1 MDSNRWDRIQSVFH
15 GAADLPKPQQR
26 AFLAAACADD
36 ESLIADIQALL
47 DEDAKDSSLLNR
59 NMADIAC
66 EVLGDPASRSFPFK
80 EFGPYRIVRVLGEG
94 GMGVVFLAE
103 RRDLHSQ
110 VAIKILRDAW
120 VSPARRERFSS
131 EQRTLAQLNHP
142 SIARLYDADT
152 LPDGT
157 PLFVMEYV
165 EGCSIVE
172 YCKKLN
178 CSIDDRLK
186 LFRSVCEAVEYA
198 HSQAVI
204 HRDLKPSNILVKS
217 AGTVRLLDFGIAKQL
232 EDVNVAADATRTN
245 FRFLT
250 PAYASPEQ
258 IRGDRVGI
266 QSDVYSLGVILYEL
280 LCDQLPFDSSNK
292 TPTEAQAAILETE
305 PVKPSFIG
313 QRTASE
319 KAASSPGGTGSTT
332 KAAWTDLDVL
342 CLTAMHKDPQRRYR
356 SVEALI
362 RDIDHY
368 LRGEPLEA
376 RPDSVLYR
384 MHKFV
389 GRNRRPVAAS
399 VLVGA
404 LIVGLVIF
412 YTLRL
417 AKARNAAL
425 AETARTQRVE
435 QFMQDLF
442 QGDAE
447 STGPADDLRVVTV
460 LERGE
465 KQARALDEDPQIQ
478 ADLYQTLGTMYDQLG
493 KYDRADSLLKA
504 SLAQRK
510 ATSGADSAKVAESLV
525 ALANLRNDQ
534 AQLAEAEAFARQGLQ
549 MSERHLPP
557 DHPVVARATLTLG
570 RILDNRGKYDEAIP
584 TLEEAMRLE
593 SGSKGVPADLSA
605 TLSELANTHYYLGH
619 YDVSK
624 DLNERALRMDEQIY
638 GDRNP
643 NVAQDLTNLADI
655 QYQWS
660 NYADAERL
668 QRTAVGIMQA
678 WYGKDHPET
687 ADDMTILGKY
697 LIAEGRVDE
706 AVPILRESLA
716 ALENHYGKVH
726 PRVALAVG
734 ELGLALQHQGN
745 LDEAERDFRR
755 QADIYR
761 SVYGE
766 KSQQLGAAVANL
778 AGVYSDRKD
787 YAKSEE
793 LFRDALKLY
802 ADSLPAG
809 HLNIAIAHVRL
820 GGALLHDKRYS
831 DAEGESRAGYELLMK
846 QSTPPARWVE
856 TARNDLLAEYNA
868 MDQSEKA
875 AKIRAE
881 LGGPSPV
888 SNPAKN

>member
-15 GAADLPKPQQR
+15 GAADLPKSQQR
-26 AFLAAACADD
+26 AFLVSACADD

-59 NMADIAC
+59 NMADVAS
-66 EVLGDPASRSFPFK
+66 EVLGDAASPHFPFK
-80 EFGPYRIVRVLGEG
+80 EFGPYRIMRVLGEG

-103 RRDLHSQ
+103 RRDLGSQ
-110 VAIKILRDAW
+110 VAIKVLRDAW

-172 YCKKLN
+172 HCKELN

-186 LFRSVCEAVEYA
+186 LFRSICEAVEYA

-204 HRDLKPSNILVKS
+204 HRDLKPSNILVRID
-217 AGTVRLLDFGIAKQL
+217 GTVRLLDFGIAKQL
-232 EDVNVAADATRTN
+232 EDVNVAADATRTS

-280 LCDQLPFDSSNK
+280 LCDQAPFDFSDK
-292 TPTEAQAAILETE
+292 TPVEAQAAILENE
-305 PVKPSFIG
+305 PIKPSLIG
-313 QRTASE
+313 QKGVSE
-319 KAASSPGGTGSTT
+319 KAAPGGTGSVT

-362 RDIDHY
+362 RDVDHY

-376 RPDSVLYR
+376 SPDSVLYR

-389 GRNRRPVAAS
+389 GRNRRAVAAS
-399 VLVGA
+399 AFVGA
-404 LIVGLVIF
+404 VIVGLVVF

-425 AETARTQRVE
+425 AEAARTQRVE

-465 KQARALDEDPQIQ
+465 KQARALDEDPEIQ
-478 ADLYQTLGTMYDQLG
+478 ADLYETLGTMYDQLG
-493 KYDRADSLLKA
+493 KYDQADSLLKA

-510 ATSGADSAKVAESLV
+510 AIDGADGAKVAESLV

-534 AQLAEAEAFARQGLQ
+534 AQLEEAETFARQGLQ
-549 MSERHLPP
+549 MSKRHLPP
-557 DHPVVARATLTLG
+557 DHPVVARAMLTLG
-570 RILDNRGKYDEAIP
+570 RILDNRGKYEEAIP

-593 SGSKGVPADLSA
+593 SGPKGVPADLSA
-605 TLSELANTHYYLGH
+605 TLSELANTHFYLGH
-619 YDVSK
+619 YDISK

-655 QYQWS
+655 QYQWN

-697 LIAEGRVDE
+697 LIAEGRADE

-734 ELGLALQHQGN
+734 ELGVALQHQGN
-745 LDEAERDFRR
+745 FDEAEADFRR

-766 KSQQLGAAVANL
+766 KNQQLGAAIANL
-778 AGVYSDRKD
+778 AGLYSDRKD
-787 YAKSEE
+787 YAKSEQ
-793 LFRDALKLY
+793 LFRNALKVY
-802 ADSLPAG
+802 SDSLPAG
-809 HLNIAIAHVRL
+809 HLNIAVAHVRL
-820 GGALLHDKRYS
+820 GGVLLRDKRYS

-846 QSTPPARWVE
+846 QSTPPSHWVE
-856 TARNDLLAEYNA
+856 TARNDLLAEYDK

-881 LGGPSPV
+881 LGGPSAI
-888 SNPAKN
+888 SNPAKD